1 MYYTELPPPP
11 DEDLEKDLDG
21 DDGSRSDEEEAP
33 RVIFYLSNYWCF
45 LEEKEEEV
53 GQVVQGIYR
62 QWKRRRFPWFVIL
75 LWVMRDNMLLSF
87 C

>member
-33 RVIFYLSNYWCF
+33 RVIFSIIPYTNVII
-45 LEEKEEEV
+45 EEKEEEV

-62 QWKRRRFPWFVIL
+62 Q
-75 LWVMRDNMLLSF
+75 
-87 C
+87 

>member
-33 RVIFYLSNYWCF
+33 RVIFSIIPYTKGYN
-45 LEEKEEEV
+45 
-53 GQVVQGIYR
+53 
-62 QWKRRRFPWFVIL
+62 RRKGRRSRPSSPRHIPSMKTKKISLVCDL
-75 LWVMRDNMLLSF
+75 GMVHVHER
-87 C
+87 

>member
-33 RVIFYLSNYWCF
+33 RVIFYLSNY
-45 LEEKEEEV
+45 
-53 GQVVQGIYR
+53 
-62 QWKRRRFPWFVIL
+62 
-75 LWVMRDNMLLSF
+75 
-87 C
+87 